1 MPPPENKGPDQ
12 SQGGAS
18 PNLIALVG
26 TIAAAIGTLGWITFL
41 GGALF
46 WISFRQ
52 ASLPSAE
59 AVARVPTGV
68 LVAAGAEFVVA
79 AVLAVVAVVL
89 VLFLL
94 DDSLRRWIARD
105 RIARARTLDDEL
117 TAQRNQGRSTLEAA
131 EEQRKAAEAAQA
143 ALGTPGDPSHATSLE
158 ALNRAS
164 EEWIRAE
171 EAASPIREA
180 LLKKADELEAAK
192 TPTWHERARRYVVGG
207 LVGVAALIC
216 AALVNIGQGPLPVL
230 WGWVAVVIAALLAS
244 FVATTLYTASNEQRI
259 ESEERGTRP
268 TWVARYR
275 FPLVGL
281 VVFIAI
287 PIVMAVGVY
296 FRAEDAPQVEPLAF
310 LSGDGTPVVGFLI
323 AETSDRLYYGTFESS
338 VSCRP
343 GRPGC
348 PRHQTVDLETV
359 AVPPRMVSV
368 PTTDVQSLSVGPL
381 LPLNAQDAQPT
392 IRGRPRTARE
402 WAGGTALILCH
413 QAQQASARVHAPPS
427 PAGTEGTAAVPPP
440 PVCSEDD
447 RSKLEDFVAA
457 EQRAIRRELRSR

>member
-1 MPPPENKGPDQ
+1 MI
-12 SQGGAS
+12 AS
-18 PNLIALVG
+18 
-26 TIAAAIGTLGWITFL
+26 
-41 GGALF
+41 
-46 WISFRQ
+46 R
-52 ASLPSAE
+52 
-59 AVARVPTGV
+59 
-68 LVAAGAEFVVA
+68 
-79 AVLAVVAVVL
+79 
-89 VLFLL
+89 
-94 DDSLRRWIARD
+94 
-105 RIARARTLDDEL
+105 RARTLDDEL

-216 AALVNIGQGPLPVL
+216 AALVNIGEGPLPVL

-296 FRAEDAPQVEPLAF
+296 FREEDAPQVEPLAF

-338 VSCRP
+338 V
-343 GRPGC
+343 
-348 PRHQTVDLETV
+348 LL
-359 AVPPRMVSV
+359 PPRPPGVLVTSDRRLGDGRGSAAHGVRADHRCSEPERWGPFPRRQAHRMRSRRFAVGHARRANGQEALLSSSATKRSRRA
-368 PTTDVQSLSVGPL
+368 PGSTRLPPRPAPKARLPFRRHLCARKMTAANSRTSLPRS
-381 LPLNAQDAQPT
+381 
-392 IRGRPRTARE
+392 RGRFAASFAADKPTQWPGPRCPGSLT
-402 WAGGTALILCH
+402 
-413 QAQQASARVHAPPS
+413 
-427 PAGTEGTAAVPPP
+427 
-440 PVCSEDD
+440 
-447 RSKLEDFVAA
+447 
-457 EQRAIRRELRSR
+457 QRIYELTIKD